1 MFDGIN
7 VANSGELVRMVAK
20 APMDDTYSDFVVEQN
35 PCHDYHAYHIWMIHM
50 IDMTDMILIAP

>member
-20 APMDDTYSDFVVEQN
+20 APMGKTVNIVVLAYLEPQN
-35 PCHDYHAYHIWMIHM
+35 LAELVIIS
-50 IDMTDMILIAP
+50 